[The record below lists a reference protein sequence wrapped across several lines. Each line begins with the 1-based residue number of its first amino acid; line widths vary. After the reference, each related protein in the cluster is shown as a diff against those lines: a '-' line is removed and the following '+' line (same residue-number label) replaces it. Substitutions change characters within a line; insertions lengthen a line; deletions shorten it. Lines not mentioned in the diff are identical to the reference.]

1 MGSQARDT
9 LTPARSRGEREEL
22 SAETHGQCITLLD
35 GGAEA
40 YPRMLAAIASA
51 TRHVHLEVYA
61 FERDGVGTR
70 FVEALTAAAHRGVAV
85 KVIVD
90 GWGSIGESRA
100 LTDTLRAA
108 GIKVRVHNP
117 LTSVLLLGRLWRNH
131 RKILLVDDTV
141 AFLGGIN
148 IGDHYATAE
157 GRPGW
162 ADLALELRGD
172 LCAQLGARLTAGASA
187 LVAGPVRI
195 LLSGFGGGWRLR
207 ARYLAALKQARREVV
222 LAHAY
227 FLPDRGFVRALTR
240 AARRGVEVH
249 LLLAGRSDVPFAR
262 AATMRLY
269 STLLRG
275 GVHIHEWTEST
286 LHAKAAV
293 VDGQRL
299 LVGSFNLDPL
309 SLVNLETLVEVEDAD
324 VAGQATRWVRR
335 HLSGAR
341 PVGLE
346 DCARSGPQ
354 RWLLDV
360 VGLAVAR
367 FAERVASFIGS
378 RRMRH
383 RG

>member
-1 MGSQARDT
+1 M
-9 LTPARSRGEREEL
+9 
-22 SAETHGQCITLLD
+22 SAETRGQRITLLD

-40 YPRMLAAIASA
+40 YPRMLEAIASA
-51 TRHVHLEVYA
+51 TRRVHLEVYA
-61 FERDGVGTR
+61 FEREGVGTR
-70 FVEALTAAAHRGVAV
+70 FVSALAAAAHRGVEV

-90 GWGSIGESRA
+90 GWGSIGGSRA
-100 LTDTLRAA
+100 LAETLRAA
-108 GIKVRVHNP
+108 GIKVRIHNP
-117 LTSVLLLGRLWRNH
+117 LTSILLGRIWRNH
-131 RKILLVDDTV
+131 RKLLLVDDTV

-148 IGDHYATAE
+148 IGDHYATEE

-172 LCAQLGARLTAGASA
+172 ICARLGERLTAGAST
-187 LVAGPVRI
+187 LEAGPVRL

-207 ARYLAALKQARREVV
+207 GRYLAALAQSREKVV

-227 FLPDRGFVRALTR
+227 FLPDRGVVRALKR
-240 AARRGVEVH
+240 AAKRGVEVH

-269 STLLRG
+269 HTLLRA
-275 GVHIHEWTEST
+275 GVRIHEWTATT

-293 VDGQRL
+293 VDGRRL

-324 VAGQATRWVRR
+324 VAARATQWMERHMGQ
-335 HLSGAR
+335 AR

-346 DCARSGPQ
+346 DCARSGLQ

-367 FAERVASFIGS
+367 FTERFASFIGS
-378 RRMRH
+378 RRMRR

>member
-1 MGSQARDT
+1 
-9 LTPARSRGEREEL
+9 LV
-22 SAETHGQCITLLD
+22 LLD

-40 YPRMLAAIASA
+40 YPRMLEAIDSA
-51 TRHVHLEVYA
+51 TRRVHLEVYA
-61 FERDGVGTR
+61 FEREGVGSR
-70 FVEALTAAAHRGVAV
+70 FVSALTAAAHCGVEV

-90 GWGSIGESRA
+90 GWGSIGQSRA
-100 LTDTLRAA
+100 LASTLREA
-108 GIKVRVHNP
+108 GIKVRIHNP
-117 LTSVLLLGRLWRNH
+117 LTSVFLGRFWRNH
-131 RKILLVDDTV
+131 RKLLLVDDAV

-148 IGDHYATAE
+148 IGDHYAAQE

-172 LCAQLGARLTAGASA
+172 ICARLGARLNAGAST
-187 LVAGPVRI
+187 LEAGPVRL

-207 ARYLAALKQARREVV
+207 GRVV

-227 FLPDRGFVRALTR
+227 FLPDRGFVRALKR

-249 LLLAGRSDVPFAR
+249 LLLPGRSDVPFAHV
-262 AATMRLY
+262 ATQRLY
-269 STLLRG
+269 RTLLKA
-275 GVHIHEWTEST
+275 GVRIHEWTATT

-293 VDGQRL
+293 VDDQRL

-324 VAGQATRWVRR
+324 VAAEATRWMER
-335 HLSGAR
+335 HMGLSS

-346 DCARSGPQ
+346 DCARSGVR
-354 RWLLDV
+354 RWLLEV

-367 FAERVASFIGS
+367 FAERFASFVGS
-378 RRMRH
+378 RRMRR

>member
-1 MGSQARDT
+1 MGALASPG
-9 LTPARSRGEREEL
+9 LTPTLSRGERESTREL
-22 SAETHGQCITLLD
+22 ALLD

-40 YPRMLAAIASA
+40 YPRMLEAIDSA
-51 TRHVHLEVYA
+51 TLRVHLEVYA
-61 FERDGVGTR
+61 FEREGVGSR
-70 FVEALTAAAHRGVAV
+70 FVSALTAAAHRGVEV

-100 LTDTLRAA
+100 LASTLREA
-108 GIKVRVHNP
+108 GIKVRIHNP
-117 LTSVLLLGRLWRNH
+117 LTSVFLGRIWRNH
-131 RKILLVDDTV
+131 RKLLLVDDAV

-148 IGDHYATAE
+148 IGDRYAAQE

-172 LCAQLGARLTAGASA
+172 LCARLRARLNAGAST
-187 LVAGPVRI
+187 LEAGPVRL

-207 ARYLAALKQARREVV
+207 ARYLAALAQARRRVV

-227 FLPDRGFVRALTR
+227 FLPDRGFVRALKR

-249 LLLAGRSDVPFAR
+249 LLLPGRSDVPFAR
-262 AATMRLY
+262 VATQRLY
-269 STLLRG
+269 RTLLKA
-275 GVHIHEWTEST
+275 GVRIHEWTATT

-293 VDGQRL
+293 VDDQRL

-309 SLVNLETLVEVEDAD
+309 SLVNLETLVEVEDA
-324 VAGQATRWVRR
+324 ALAAEATRWMER
-335 HLSGAR
+335 HMELST
-341 PVGLE
+341 PVSLE
-346 DCARSGPQ
+346 DCAGSGVR
-354 RWLLDV
+354 RWLLEV

-367 FAERVASFIGS
+367 FAERFASFVGS
-378 RRMRH
+378 RRMRR

>member
-1 MGSQARDT
+1 METRAR
-9 LTPARSRGEREEL
+9 REGEVL
-22 SAETHGQCITLLD
+22 SAETRGQRLTLLD

-51 TRHVHLEVYA
+51 TRRVHLEVYA
-61 FERDGVGTR
+61 FEREGVGSH
-70 FVEALTAAAHRGVAV
+70 FVSALAAAAHRGVAV

-108 GIKVRVHNP
+108 GITVRIHNP
-117 LTSVLLLGRLWRNH
+117 LTSVLLGRFWRNH

-148 IGDHYATAE
+148 IGDDYASEE

-172 LCAQLGARLTAGASA
+172 ICAQLGARLTAGASTLA
-187 LVAGPVRI
+187 AGPVRI
-195 LLSGFGGGWRLR
+195 LLSGFGGGRRLR
-207 ARYLAALKQARREVV
+207 ARYLAALQQARGKVV

-227 FLPDRGFVRALTR
+227 FLPDQRFVRALKR
-240 AARRGVEVH
+240 AARRGVQVH

-269 STLLRG
+269 RTLLLA
-275 GVHIHEWTEST
+275 GVRIHEWTATT

-293 VDGQRL
+293 VDDQRL

-309 SLVNLETLVEVEDAD
+309 SLVNLETLVEVDDAG
-324 VAGQATRWVRR
+324 VAERATCWMER
-335 HLSGAR
+335 HLGGAR
-341 PVGLE
+341 AVRLE

-367 FAERVASFIGS
+367 VCERVATFIGS
-378 RRMRH
+378 RRLRR